1 MNETS
6 LISVSAGELQ
16 QERTLEVIAGEIR
29 TYKGLL
35 VASAIEIGRRLYE
48 AKEMVPHGQFIEW
61 VKINTGLSRTTTND
75 YMWLFKEFSKEQ
87 GCLFGAE
94 LNVRTFEHLD
104 YTKVLALRP
113 LTAEEREAFVAENEM
128 ETLSVREVK
137 RLVAERTAEIE
148 AERQKEALARASA
161 ESRCAVLEGELTA
174 SSEELEKAR
183 GQIAI
188 LKTQPVATVVERD
201 EAAIAA
207 AKDEGRAAASSEFK
221 ALLDAAE
228 KELKEQSK
236 KLAAAEKERDK
247 AIKEAKALRQDMAQL
262 DKAEAPAETVDKLR
276 AQYEEQIRAAEARA
290 AEAEKQLKL
299 SAPGVADFSAA
310 FKRAQTELQAMADAL
325 SKMAD
330 PETRAKL
337 CRAANAVLE
346 NFGPKFKEA

>member
-29 TYKGLL
+29 TYSDLL
-35 VASAIEIGRRLYE
+35 AKSAIEIGRRLCE
-48 AKEMVPHGQFIEW
+48 AKEMVPHGQFMDW
-61 VKINTGLSRTTTND
+61 VKENTGYSSRSAANF
-75 YMWLFKEFSKEQ
+75 MRLFKEFSTEQ
-87 GCLFGAE
+87 SSLFGAE
-94 LNVRTFEHLD
+94 IKQQTFANLN
-104 YTKVLALRP
+104 YTKVLALVSLP
-113 LTAEEREAFVAENEM
+113 ESEREDFVVEHDVEH
-128 ETLSVREVK
+128 LSVREVE
-137 RLVAERTAEIE
+137 RLVKERTAEIE

-174 SSEELEKAR
+174 SGEELEKAR
-183 GQIAI
+183 EQIAI

-221 ALLDAAE
+221 ALLDDAE
-228 KELKEQSK
+228 KELKKQGK